1 MKTEQFFF
9 NLDVPGQGIER
20 ELAPGLHTRIFVG
33 QQAMLSFVTLAPH
46 AAGPLHAHAEEQ
58 WGVMLEGD
66 GVRIQDGA
74 EVAVRVGD
82 FWYTPGGLEHGFR
95 AGPDGARIL
104 DIFSPPRQE
113 YRQAPLLNPRN

>member
-82 FWYTPGGLEHGFR
+82 FWYTPGGLEHGFDVCQVVS
-95 AGPDGARIL
+95 GVLGVD
-104 DIFSPPRQE
+104 D
-113 YRQAPLLNPRN
+113 